1 MFTGENKVQLETSV
15 RLKAPIA
22 VTFKSPTLPAD
33 FSGSVHKFNSRRDM
47 RQAMKNNYADF
58 DRPLDI
64 IGPGVYYICAVLL
77 EDYQGRLDYD
87 YFINNLKYD
96 KLTAYYLDE
105 AQKICT
111 FRYKNEYYDK

>member
-1 MFTGENKVQLETSV
+1 MLETVV

-22 VTFKSPTLPAD
+22 VTFKTPTLPTD
-33 FSGSVHKFNSRRDM
+33 FPGTVHKFNDRRSM

-64 IGPGVYYICAVLL
+64 IGPEVYYICAVLC
-77 EDYQGRLDYD
+77 EDYQGSLDYD

-96 KLTAYYLDE
+96 NPHSLLLG
-105 AQKICT
+105 
-111 FRYKNEYYDK
+111 